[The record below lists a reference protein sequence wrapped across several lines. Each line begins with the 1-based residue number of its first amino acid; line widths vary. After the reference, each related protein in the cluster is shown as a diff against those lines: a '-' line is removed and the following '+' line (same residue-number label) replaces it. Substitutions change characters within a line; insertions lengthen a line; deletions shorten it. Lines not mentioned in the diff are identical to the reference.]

1 MSFWTILK
9 IAVKAMTRN
18 KFRAFLTM
26 LGIII
31 GVGAV
36 IAMIALGQG
45 AQEQVKERISS
56 MGTDILWVRA
66 GSRMS
71 RGISGGA
78 GSVTTLTPEDFDAIA
93 RECPS
98 VAGTSPTANAAGQVV
113 YGNRNWNVRV
123 EGFNQEFTQLRD
135 WDIAQGTF
143 FDDRHVRSAARVAV
157 LGQTVV
163 DKLFPDTSPIGKTIR
178 IAHLPF
184 RVIGVLAKK
193 GSGMRGED
201 QDDTIIVPFTTIQK
215 KFQSSALYVQSGI
228 IKAVSGRSAYAEEEI
243 QALLRQRHQI
253 ASGQDDDFSVINL
266 SEMAAMLEET
276 QGVMTTLL
284 AAIAAVS
291 LVVGGIGI
299 MNIMLVS
306 VSERTREIG
315 IHMSIGARPSHVRIQ
330 FLSESI
336 LLCIMGGLIGLLFGI
351 ASSLGVSTF
360 LGWPVHLTLQSIWV
374 ALVFPTAIGVF
385 FGYYPAH
392 KAALLDPI
400 EALRYE

>member
-1 MSFWTILK
+1 MSH
-9 IAVKAMTRN
+9 
-18 KFRAFLTM
+18 
-26 LGIII
+26 
-31 GVGAV
+31 
-36 IAMIALGQG
+36 
-45 AQEQVKERISS
+45 
-56 MGTDILWVRA
+56 
-66 GSRMS
+66 
-71 RGISGGA
+71 GISGGS
-78 GSVTTLTPEDFDAIA
+78 GSVNTLTPEDFSAIE

-98 VAGTSPTANAAGQVV
+98 VEGASPTANTAGQAV

-123 EGFNQEFTQLRD
+123 EGFNEKFTQLRD
-135 WDIAQGTF
+135 WEVGQGQF
-143 FDDRHVRSAARVAV
+143 FDERQVRSAARVAV

-163 DKLFPDTSPIGKTIR
+163 EQLFPDTTPIGKTVR

-184 RVIGVLAKK
+184 RVIGVLAEK

-215 KFQSSALYVQSGI
+215 KFQGSALFVQSGI
-228 IKAVSGRSAYAEEEI
+228 IKAVSGRSIYAEEEI
-243 QALLRQRHQI
+243 RTLLRQRHQV
-253 ASGQDDDFSVINL
+253 AAGQDDDFNVLNL
-266 SEMAAMLEET
+266 SEMAAMLEAT

-330 FLSESI
+330 FLSESV
-336 LLCIMGGLIGLLFGI
+336 LLCILGGLIGLLFGM
-351 ASSLGVSTF
+351 ASSLAVSTF
-360 LGWPVHLTLQSIWV
+360 LGWPVQLSLQSIWV

>member
-1 MSFWTILK
+1 
-9 IAVKAMTRN
+9 
-18 KFRAFLTM
+18 
-26 LGIII
+26 
-31 GVGAV
+31 
-36 IAMIALGQG
+36 MIALGQG

-71 RGISGGA
+71 HGISGGA
-78 GSVTTLTPEDFDAIA
+78 GSVNTLTPEDFDAIA

-98 VAGTSPTANAAGQVV
+98 VAGTSPTANTAGQVV

-123 EGFNQEFTQLRD
+123 EGFNEKFTQLRD
-135 WDIAQGTF
+135 WEISQGVF
-143 FDDRHVRSAARVAV
+143 FDDRQVRSAARVAV

-163 DKLFPDTSPIGKTIR
+163 DKLFPDTPAIGKTIR

-215 KFQSSALYVQSGI
+215 KFQASSLYVQSGI
-228 IKAVSGRSAYAEEEI
+228 IKAVSGRSVYAEDEI
-243 QALLRQRHQI
+243 RALLRQRHQI
-253 ASGQDDDFSVINL
+253 PSGGDDDFSVINL

-336 LLCIMGGLIGLLFGI
+336 LLCILGGILGLLFGM
-351 ASSLGVSTF
+351 ASSLAVRSF
-360 LGWPVHLTLQSIWV
+360 LGWPVQLSLQSIWV